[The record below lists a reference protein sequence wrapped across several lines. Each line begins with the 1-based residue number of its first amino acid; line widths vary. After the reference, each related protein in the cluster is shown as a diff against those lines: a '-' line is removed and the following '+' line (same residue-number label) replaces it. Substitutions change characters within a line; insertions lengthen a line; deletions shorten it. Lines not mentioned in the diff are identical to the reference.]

1 MTLLKA
7 ALLDDNK
14 EQLLK
19 NQQLLEASGLVRVVV
34 ACVSAEAF
42 LKEVKTAQPEVL
54 FLDLNLGDSY
64 MTGMEVAFELKLPV
78 LFVSSNTAQYV
89 KEMEQLKRNYDLC
102 VDHITKPFTEE
113 EFLKTTQRFLK
124 EVSFFAKEEYVHL
137 DFGSSKRNKIH
148 LNSIV
153 YLSADKASG
162 AVSNNKL
169 IHFIHKKSE
178 NLIDFSFSKMEEK
191 GLLKNQFITIH
202 KSFRVNK
209 HHIKLYDKKTETIEV
224 EIFHSSGKTITE
236 RLPVS
241 ENYIA
246 EVKQYKK

>member
-1 MTLLKA
+1 
-7 ALLDDNK
+7 
-14 EQLLK
+14 
-19 NQQLLEASGLVRVVV
+19 
-34 ACVSAEAF
+34 
-42 LKEVKTAQPEVL
+42 
-54 FLDLNLGDSY
+54 
-64 MTGMEVAFELKLPV
+64 
-78 LFVSSNTAQYV
+78 
-89 KEMEQLKRNYDLC
+89 LC

-137 DFGSSKRNKIH
+137 DFGPSKRNKIH

-162 AVSNNKL
+162 AVSNNKR
-169 IHFIHKKSE
+169 IHFINKKSE

-209 HHIKLYDKKTETIEV
+209 NHIKLYDKKTETIEV
-224 EIFHSSGKTITE
+224 EVFLSSGKTITE

-246 EVKQYKK
+246 EVKQFKK